1 MSGIIIGAAYSLKN
15 ENLKPNQCLIYR
27 IAVKNM
33 GNSALNDVTINDM
46 YPAYTEKWTWGGKLP
61 MTSSGERVQMDGEKL
76 KTVLSEL
83 LPQQEKSLYFG
94 IRVK

>member
-1 MSGIIIGAAYSLKN
+1 M
-15 ENLKPNQCLIYR
+15 PQ
-27 IAVKNM
+27 
-33 GNSALNDVTINDM
+33 
-46 YPAYTEKWTWGGKLP
+46 KWTWGEKLP